1 MDDRDSVYPGSAEPD
16 RASLG
21 GERPQ
26 EGDAESDAE
35 GDSVAP
41 ADVGPPTRPVVPPAP
56 ERVRILGA
64 EPAAEVTAV
73 LPVVRRDDP
82 ARSDGEAG
90 EGPSG
95 AGRPGTVRLTGEPV
109 AGSTTAAEPVRPG
122 ETVLPGDRE
131 RVWSDQE
138 DSPTPSGAAALSVS
152 DDQLTAPDDPAPA
165 APVLPHWTDPPTGQ
179 VPAVL
184 SRGHDDR
191 GAMVGPVWR
200 EEHADWEAHDN
211 EYEPAML
218 VEDEPALGSL
228 DESDTPDPDRRPWE
242 FDLPGDA
249 RVADQD
255 RDVTAP
261 GAEPLVSPWDV
272 DERDRSRDA
281 AVGGPERVLGRS
293 GADGEREPAGGPESG
308 EERGEGLLAGAAI
321 AGSALAGAAFGHDED
336 GDELPEIGRFR
347 RGGLRSRRPTARRPT
362 NVPEDLE
369 PPLAAEP
376 PGAAIT
382 EVPGVGLRRG
392 GIAGLAAADR
402 DAHPEEPDSGSE
414 PARRRLRT
422 KRSGRGRRA
431 RREES
436 AWWSDVAG
444 GDEPGRSE
452 SVEPERTGVEPPTD
466 PVSDAGSSDRGEQ
479 HGAGRSDPGSTV
491 ATGAARVESPGLDPE
506 PVAIDPEP
514 GPGAAG
520 VPTSEPEGRVAAAR
534 GVVRPRSG
542 QSGGGPPLPRPRS
555 ARRRPDRAG
564 SRSGTPEVEPGSRSG
579 VGVRIATGIAAA
591 AVALALFSAGAVPS
605 LVLVVVVV
613 VFAAGE
619 AFGVLRRAGYRP
631 ATLLGL
637 VGIAV
642 LMVGAYLKG
651 PAAVPPILAAIGAFT
666 LLWYLF
672 GVESGPPV
680 AGSAAT
686 LLVVVWVGVLGSF
699 AALLLAPSADPHR
712 EGIAFLLGAVI
723 ATVANDVGGLLVGG
737 WIGRHPLAPRV
748 SPHKTWE
755 GLVGGL
761 VLTVGVSAG
770 LVGAI
775 HPWTPEKAAIL
786 GLVVSV
792 IAPLGDL
799 CESMLKRDL
808 LVKDMG
814 NLLPG
819 HGGVLD
825 RIDAMLFVLP
835 VTYYL
840 VHALHLA

>member
-1 MDDRDSVYPGSAEPD
+1 MDDRDKVYPESADPENTHAGP
-16 RASLG
+16 A
-21 GERPQ
+21 RPQ
-26 EGDAESDAE
+26 VGDDEGDTENPVD
-35 GDSVAP
+35 VAVP
-41 ADVGPPTRPVVPPAP
+41 TWTAAPPVS

-82 ARSDGEAG
+82 DPPPDEASHAA
-90 EGPSG
+90 PG
-95 AGRPGTVRLTGEPV
+95 AARPGTVRLTGER
-109 AGSTTAAEPVRPG
+109 AGGAASAPEPVRPG
-122 ETVLPGDRE
+122 ETVLPGHGE
-131 RVWSDQE
+131 ATWPQQVG
-138 DSPTPSGAAALSVS
+138 PPIPSGTATPPSSNDAPTVPEDAVPVVAAPV
-152 DDQLTAPDDPAPA
+152 

-184 SRGHDDR
+184 ARGDGDR
-191 GAMVGPVWR
+191 GSVTGPVWR
-200 EEHADWEAHDN
+200 EGDVDWQAHDN

-228 DESDTPDPDRRPWE
+228 DERDAPDSDRRPWE
-242 FDLPGDA
+242 FDLPQDA
-249 RVADQD
+249 RVAG
-255 RDVTAP
+255 P
-261 GAEPLVSPWDV
+261 GRGVLGSDGDPLVSPWAAD
-272 DERDRSRDA
+272 DQDRRPGGA
-281 AVGGPERVLGRS
+281 GPEQGVGRS
-293 GADGEREPAGGPESG
+293 VTDRGGERAGTPPKGEKAGDGFLAAPESVG
-308 EERGEGLLAGAAI
+308 EVLADAGPSER
-321 AGSALAGAAFGHDED
+321 ED
-336 GDELPEIGRFR
+336 ADDLPEIGRFR
-347 RGGLRSRRPTARRPT
+347 RGGLRSRRPRARRPT

-402 DAHPEEPDSGSE
+402 DAHPDPDAGAGQE
-414 PARRRLRT
+414 RRRLRT
-422 KRSGRGRRA
+422 TRSRRGRRA

-436 AWWSDVAG
+436 AWWSDAAG
-444 GDEPGRSE
+444 GDEEGAAERVVGRVGPEPTGGDPPPDLVSG
-452 SVEPERTGVEPPTD
+452 SVSTGGGGGEEEER
-466 PVSDAGSSDRGEQ
+466 AGSS
-479 HGAGRSDPGSTV
+479 V
-491 ATGAARVESPGLDPE
+491 ADSERVPAEPE
-506 PVAIDPEP
+506 PSSKETRTSSSEARPRVRGNREGLRSRP
-514 GPGAAG
+514 GP
-520 VPTSEPEGRVAAAR
+520 
-534 GVVRPRSG
+534 
-542 QSGGGPPLPRPRS
+542 SGGGPPVPRTRP
-555 ARRRPDRAG
+555 ARRQPGRAG
-564 SRSGTPEVEPGSRSG
+564 SPTGTSEGGPGSRSG
-579 VGVRIATGIAAA
+579 VGIRIATGIVAA

-605 LVLVVVVV
+605 LVLVIVVV

-637 VGIAV
+637 IGIAV
-642 LMVGAYLKG
+642 LMVGAYTKG
-651 PAAVPPILAAIGAFT
+651 PEAVPPILAAIGAFT

-672 GVESGPPV
+672 GVEAGPPV
-680 AGSAAT
+680 AGAAAT
-686 LLVVVWVGVLGSF
+686 LLVVVWIGLLGSF
-699 AALLLAPSADPHR
+699 AALLLAPSANPHR

-737 WIGRHPLAPRV
+737 WIGRHPLAPRA

-755 GLVGGL
+755 GFVGGL

-770 LVGAI
+770 LIGAI

-786 GLVVSV
+786 GLAVSV
-792 IAPLGDL
+792 VAPLGDL
-799 CESMLKRDL
+799 CESLLKRDL

-825 RIDAMLFVLP
+825 RIDGMLFVLP

-840 VHALHLA
+840 VHALHLG